1 MRRAVGDPDARL
13 RACRKPAR
21 PKRSKVL
28 WFKPDQTCRNP
39 RPFLRA
45 GRMSTGLRF
54 RRCRNRCEDFA
65 EQGKDFRDAEG
76 LLQEGGFPSGRS
88 FRPGIG
94 QVAGH
99 VDEGGLRR
107 SGGGEDLRG
116 GFAAVDKK
124 AARGKMQVAEK
135 NVVRG
140 APRAA
145 SRTLRLVT
153 RAMSPVGR
161 RLAIAG
167 KASKE
172 RERFFDGGGTV
183 HAEPLGREAFVQ
195 ELAQA
200 FFVVEDEN
208 TAALEDFKRGR
219 GSVDGVPRGCRG
231 NGRRAKRTGLGW
243 SGGLL
248 GKRGR
253 KENGEGRTAR
263 GKRFGFDDPAMLAN
277 DGHADTESQARAT
290 ARALGGVEGIKE
302 ARERFGANADTVILK
317 RNAQAAAGAPG
328 ANLEAA
334 GLANFADGLFR
345 VGDQVE
351 KNLDKLV
358 SVAEDAGQVGIRAE
372 IDIDIVAAQRVLVQ
386 LKGALDQIVDV
397 EKLLL
402 GRSGT
407 RELQKVLD
415 DACGAAGLAMGEI
428 ELALEGLIGRRALA
442 QEFGDPQ
449 DGRER
454 VIQLVCD
461 AREHLAHGGKL
472 FRLNELF
479 FEALDV
485 RDVAAGEDYAFDV
498 A

>member
-107 SGGGEDLRG
+107 SGGGEDLRC

-124 AARGKMQVAEK
+124 AARRKMQVTEK

-140 APRAA
+140 APRVA
-145 SRTLRLVT
+145 SRTLRLV
-153 RAMSPVGR
+153 R
-161 RLAIAG
+161 RVLGLVRSGLAIAG

-172 RERFFDGGGTV
+172 RERFFNGGGAV
-183 HAEPLGREAFVQ
+183 HAEPLGREAFAQ
-195 ELAQA
+195 ELPQA
-200 FFVVEDEN
+200 FFVVENEN
-208 TAALEDFKRGR
+208 AAALEDFDRGR
-219 GSVDGVPRGCRG
+219 RSVDGAPRGFRG
-231 NGRRAKRTGLGW
+231 NGSRGKRTALGW
-243 SGGLL
+243 SGGFWLL
-248 GKRGR
+248 RRRGR

-263 GKRFGFDDPAMLAN
+263 GKRCGFDDPAMFAN

-290 ARALGGVEGIKE
+290 ARALGGVERVKQT
-302 ARERFGANADTVILK
+302 RERFGADTDTVILK
-317 RNAQAAAGAPG
+317 RNAEAVAGAAG

-334 GLANFADGLFR
+334 GLANFADGLFS

-358 SVAEDAGQVGIRAE
+358 GVADDTGQAGIRPE
-372 IDIDIVAAQRVLVQ
+372 IDADIVAAQRVLVQ

-397 EKLLL
+397 DKLLL
-402 GRSGT
+402 GTSGT
-407 RELQKVLD
+407 RELK
-415 DACGAAGLAMGEI
+415 
-428 ELALEGLIGRRALA
+428 
-442 QEFGDPQ
+442 
-449 DGRER
+449 
-454 VIQLVCD
+454 
-461 AREHLAHGGKL
+461 
-472 FRLNELF
+472 
-479 FEALDV
+479 
-485 RDVAAGEDYAFDV
+485 
-498 A
+498 